1 MSRIKTFKDQ
11 PCGFE
16 AGQITS
22 NKIPKSTS
30 KILKITSTFD
40 KNPQNF
46 KNNVKKSVITA
57 QPKSL

>member
-1 MSRIKTFKDQ
+1 MQSYD
-11 PCGFE
+11 FE
-16 AGQITS
+16 AGQITTT
-22 NKIPKSTS
+22 KISKLTS

-40 KNPQNF
+40 KKNPQNF